1 MSLSVFFFFF
11 SVWLPLEWAFFI
23 KSHVGA
29 ILGPSFAAPA
39 GPEGVSLL
47 FPILGEAGQ
56 TCGLLL
62 PGEIYLQSAVGGALS
77 CLQRSLEDN
86 RQHSVLSHNTAD
98 SLEKAPRQPRQ
109 ELGPLSADGIICG
122 ALAALETTCPD
133 CEDLKGL

>member
-1 MSLSVFFFFF
+1 MSLPVLLLLLLF

-39 GPEGVSLL
+39 GPEGAPLL
-47 FPILGEAGQ
+47 FPILGETGQ

-77 CLQRSLEDN
+77 GLQRSLEDN
-86 RQHSVLSHNTAD
+86 RQHSILSHNTAD
-98 SLEKAPRQPRQ
+98 SLEK
-109 ELGPLSADGIICG
+109 GPSPSPGRSWDV
-122 ALAALETTCPD
+122 
-133 CEDLKGL
+133 